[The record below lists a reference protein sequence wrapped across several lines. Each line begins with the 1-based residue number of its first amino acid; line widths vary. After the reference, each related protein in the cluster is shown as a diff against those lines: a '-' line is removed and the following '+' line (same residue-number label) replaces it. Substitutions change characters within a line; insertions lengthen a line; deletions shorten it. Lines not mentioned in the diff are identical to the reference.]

1 MTGSLATDDQIR
13 DLLTDSRLWF
23 VVGLGDNPGRPAY
36 GVARF
41 LLDLGKTVVPIHP
54 RAETVHGNE
63 GFASIADASRVH
75 GPPDVVDVFIRS
87 DRAGEFAD
95 DAIDVGAAAV
105 WFQLNVIDA
114 HAAQRVMDA
123 GMLMVMDRCPAID
136 YPRLVT

>member
-1 MTGSLATDDQIR
+1 M
-13 DLLTDSRLWF
+13 
-23 VVGLGDNPGRPAY
+23 GLGDNPGRPAY
-36 GVARF
+36 GMARF

-54 RAETVHGNE
+54 RVETVHENE

-105 WFQLNVIDA
+105 WFQLNVIDVD
-114 HAAQRVMDA
+114 AAQRVMDS
-123 GMLMVMDRCPAID
+123 GMLMVMDHCPAID

>member
-36 GVARF
+36 GMARF
-41 LLDLGKTVVPIHP
+41 LLDLGKTVVP
-54 RAETVHGNE
+54 
-63 GFASIADASRVH
+63 
-75 GPPDVVDVFIRS
+75 
-87 DRAGEFAD
+87 FAD

-105 WFQLNVIDA
+105 WFQLNVIDVD
-114 HAAQRVMDA
+114 AAQRVMDS

>member
-13 DLLTDSRLWF
+13 DLLTNSRLWF

-54 RAETVHGNE
+54 RVETVHGNE

-75 GPPDVVDVFIRS
+75 GLLPPPPGVQS
-87 DRAGEFAD
+87 CQGALLLRATD
-95 DAIDVGAAAV
+95 K
-105 WFQLNVIDA
+105 
-114 HAAQRVMDA
+114 
-123 GMLMVMDRCPAID
+123 
-136 YPRLVT
+136 